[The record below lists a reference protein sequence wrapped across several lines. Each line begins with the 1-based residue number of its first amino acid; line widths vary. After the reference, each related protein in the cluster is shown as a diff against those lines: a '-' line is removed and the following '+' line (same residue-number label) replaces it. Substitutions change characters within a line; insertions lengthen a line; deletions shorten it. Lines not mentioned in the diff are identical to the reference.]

1 MKKPAPLMRATLQH
15 IVQQFDPQR
24 EMHVLFT
31 SFTFSSRFFEANVIP
46 LLLGEDL
53 EEFQGG
59 DAIRQEMNQR
69 LKKVRCVVACDR
81 SANPEPKGDLRYGL
95 LPVRLRH
102 GRFHPKIM
110 LISGVLRTGGQGLWL
125 SVASGN
131 LTLSGWGIN
140 REVVAATRV
149 NGQHAD
155 ALKPLLQWLREQV
168 WQLLP
173 AERGEEEGQVDS
185 TLVALQKAL
194 GNRNRLAG
202 STVGAPSLH
211 LALPAEVF
219 STAEA
224 RSLMD
229 VVRSGNRWRNAIV
242 VSPYWSNAGSL
253 MSQLPVEYCTFV
265 PTEFGG
271 DVRFPINT
279 LSLAQRER
287 SAFAILPGEPPFSHA
302 KCIWLGNEGN
312 DGVLYIGSANFT
324 HAALCDNA
332 VPSLSNIEA
341 ILRYEPMGWS
351 AALQAIS
358 PDKLAAQPDD
368 EEENAPPLPPF
379 DAVLHYDWKAGA
391 FGGQIFVPDGC
402 TVRQPELMVAGITV
416 PLSSLTAGLHH
427 LRPTEQRLVQP
438 VRSFSITYR
447 NDSNQP
453 QNLRGLVI
461 QVNAHDDQLGY
472 EQPPVLK
479 DLLAQLCAVDPSD
492 DPQQRTRRQARTV
505 LDGDGEETGAEPD
518 FDFYAL
524 FQASWNL
531 QQSFSA
537 EKKQQTAHRWLVRLY
552 RAIHVQPAQSA
563 QEQIGRFVQLAE
575 LQCAW
580 DGLAASGFLAPDDAD
595 YRHLAADLADL
606 RPEIEKLLRGPGVL
620 RDRNDAGDA
629 AAKFLDWFDS
639 AMAERNANGEG

>member
-1 MKKPAPLMRATLQH
+1 MKKPAPLMRATIQH
-15 IVQQFDPQR
+15 IVQQFDPQHA
-24 EMHVLFT
+24 MHVLFT
-31 SFTFSSRFFEANVIP
+31 SFTFSSRFFEANIIP

-59 DAIRQEMNQR
+59 EAIRQEMNQR
-69 LKKVRCVVACDR
+69 LKQVRCVVACDR
-81 SANPEPKGDLRYGL
+81 SANPEPKGDMRYGL

-110 LISGVLRTGGQGLWL
+110 LISGALRSGGQGLWL

-149 NGQHAD
+149 TGQHAD

-168 WQLLP
+168 LQLLP
-173 AERGEEEGQVDS
+173 AERGEEEGQVDA
-185 TLVALQKAL
+185 TLLALQKAL
-194 GNRNRLAG
+194 GNRSRLAG
-202 STVGAPSLH
+202 PVAGMPSLH
-211 LALPAEVF
+211 LALPAEIGGK
-219 STAEA
+219 AKA
-224 RSLMD
+224 RSLID
-229 VVRSGNRWRNAIV
+229 VVRSGKPWRKAIV
-242 VSPYWSNAGSL
+242 ASPYWSNAGSL
-253 MSQLPVEYCTFV
+253 MSQLPVEQCTFV
-265 PTEFGG
+265 PTKFGD
-271 DVRFPINT
+271 DVRFPMNT
-279 LSLAQRER
+279 LSPAQRER

-302 KCIWLGNEGN
+302 KCIWLGNEGSG
-312 DGVLYIGSANFT
+312 GVLYVGSANFT
-324 HAALCDNA
+324 HAALCDNPA
-332 VPSLSNIEA
+332 PSLSNIEA
-341 ILRYEPMGWS
+341 MLRYEPMGWPT
-351 AALQAIS
+351 ALQAIS
-358 PDKLAAQPDD
+358 PDTLAEQSDD
-368 EEENAPPLPPF
+368 EEESAPPLPPF

-391 FGGQIFVPDGC
+391 FGGQIFVPDGG
-402 TVRQPELMVAGITV
+402 TVRKPELTVGGITV
-416 PLSSLTAGLHH
+416 PLPSLTAGVHH
-427 LRPTEQRLVQP
+427 LPLIAQRLVQP

-447 NDSNQP
+447 DDSNQP
-453 QNLRGLVI
+453 KNMRGLVI

-479 DLLAQLCAVDPSD
+479 DLLAQLCSVDPSD

-505 LDGDGEETGAEPD
+505 LDGDGEDIGVESD

-580 DGLAASGFLAPDDAD
+580 DGLATSGFLAPDDAD
-595 YRHLAADLADL
+595 YRHLATDLVGL
-606 RPEIEKLLRGPGVL
+606 RPEIEKLLRGPGTL
-620 RDRNDAGDA
+620 RERNGAGDA
-629 AAKFLDWFDS
+629 AAKFLDWFDG
-639 AMAERNANGEG
+639 AMAERNANGKG

>member
-1 MKKPAPLMRATLQH
+1 MKRPAPLMRATIQH
-15 IVQQFDPQR
+15 IVQQFDPQH

-59 DAIRQEMNQR
+59 EAIRQEMNQR
-69 LKKVRCVVACDR
+69 LKQVRCVVACDR

-95 LPVRLRH
+95 LPVRLRY

-110 LISGVLRTGGQGLWL
+110 LISGALRNGGQGLWL
-125 SVASGN
+125 SVGSGN

-149 NGQHAD
+149 TSQHAES
-155 ALKPLLQWLREQV
+155 LKPLLQWLREQV
-168 WQLLP
+168 RQLLP
-173 AERGEEEGQVDS
+173 AERGEEEGQVDA
-185 TLVALQKAL
+185 TLLALQKAL
-194 GNRNRLAG
+194 GNRSRLAG
-202 STVGAPSLH
+202 TLAGTPSLH
-211 LALPAEVF
+211 LALPAEVGGK
-219 STAEA
+219 AAA
-224 RSLMD
+224 RSLID
-229 VVRSGNRWRNAIV
+229 VVRSGKPWRKAIV
-242 VSPYWSNAGSL
+242 ASPYWSNAGSL
-253 MSQLPVEYCTFV
+253 MSQLSVEQCTFV
-265 PTEFGG
+265 PSKFGD
-271 DVRFPINT
+271 DVRFPMSS
-279 LSLAQRER
+279 LSPAQRER
-287 SAFAILPGEPPFSHA
+287 SAFAILPGEQPFSHA
-302 KCIWLGNEGN
+302 KCIWLGHGDN
-312 DGVLYIGSANFT
+312 DGVLYVGSANFT

-332 VPSLSNIEA
+332 APSLSNIEA
-341 ILRYEPMGWS
+341 MLRYEPMGWP

-358 PDKLAAQPDD
+358 PDRLTVQPDD

-391 FGGQIFVPDGC
+391 FGGQVFVPEGG
-402 TVRQPELMVAGITV
+402 TVRQPALTVAGLTV
-416 PLSSLTAGLHH
+416 PLPSLAAGTHQL
-427 LRPTEQRLVQP
+427 PPIAQRLVQP
-438 VRSFSITYR
+438 VRSFVITYR
-447 NDSNQP
+447 DDSNQS

-479 DLLAQLCAVDPSD
+479 DLLAQLCAADPSD

-505 LDGDGEETGAEPD
+505 LDGDGEEIGVEPD

-552 RAIHVQPAQSA
+552 RAINVQTAQSA

-595 YRHLAADLADL
+595 YRHLAADLAGL
-606 RPEIEKLLRGPGVL
+606 RPEIEKLLRDPGAL
-620 RDRNDAGDA
+620 RERYGASDA
-629 AAKFLDWFDS
+629 ATRFLDWFDS
-639 AMAERNANGEG
+639 AMAEGRPNGEA